1 MTVNHVP
8 TRASRREFF
17 SGLLEASASLADRA
31 ARTTGAHFVISK
43 VAMAMNDIVGHGDP
57 AASWAA
63 TTRGKRPYVNRA
75 QIFNSLRCVSG
86 ESRRRLDAAL
96 MRYGF

>member
-1 MTVNHVP
+1 MIGVRPFGSLQRDN
-8 TRASRREFF
+8 
-17 SGLLEASASLADRA
+17 LEASASLADRA

-57 AASWAA
+57 AASCAA

-86 ESRRRLDAAL
+86 DAVPG
-96 MRYGF
+96 RGVGSG